1 MTKRMWL
8 NLSLYGLRLFMV
20 RQASGQSGGHRLVAT
35 GPGISNH
42 RDSLSRLGFVR
53 ESRIERE
60 YWVRALAG
68 INNGVIL
75 GAFPNAAFEEMTLEQ
90 IMPTVHRAQSSA
102 LNNSTSVS

>member
-42 RDSLSRLGFVR
+42 RDSLSRLDFV
-53 ESRIERE
+53 S
-60 YWVRALAG
+60 
-68 INNGVIL
+68 
-75 GAFPNAAFEEMTLEQ
+75 
-90 IMPTVHRAQSSA
+90 
-102 LNNSTSVS
+102 